1 MPSKRPK
8 PSKLQEALAVY
19 SDPHIYL
26 MADRAST
33 LLGRGPD
40 HPGFGRDLT
49 MFLLDLEPRIYGN
62 RLECE
67 RENRI
72 ADLWRRKRRQVV
84 KMTGRDLLLPVPP
97 KESLVRRW
105 RTSLVNVP
113 VDPQAAARTGF
124 FDDLPAN
131 LLALELLARELGAA
145 RALDL
150 GHFPTGVAKDFLR
163 PRRRHSLA
171 LDGTYLSPYSFA
183 RLWTDPDGVE
193 HRVGS
198 RAKLNKTVRQQAIV
212 NGETKNQHKYMG
224 VNHVVAITA
233 TRYGRIV
240 LGTTRALHGEP
251 IAAVDLIESCL
262 HHLGDG
268 LHAVLYDKGL
278 QQWAQEYLLRVHG
291 ILPIVPPDRHRSSDE
306 EVAALR
312 LDATATIRATLP
324 PPRGKPKKSKKG
336 ADRRPVAKELS
347 KAMADHQMGQKY
359 GAAKLHKLFKKGMA
373 IGAGL
378 PVGQSQ
384 FLNSQKNVV
393 QSQTRHHQHTDHVHL
408 LPGGREC
415 RHLLEVDD
423 SALWE
428 VATTNLGLVKQHR
441 VPVASSYPEGVPG
454 QRDLVINHELVCRL
468 TGEILPIQSRFGHS
482 SKRGPG
488 GMTGRTQVQLAQA
501 ALRPLAPCER
511 GFRKPYGKR
520 SEIESWFEFMKQRL
534 LDGKRAASLD
544 INHQFLDVLYVGLIS
559 NALALRTY
567 RLENK

>member
-8 PSKLQEALAVY
+8 PSKLQESLAVY
-19 SDPHIYL
+19 SDPHVYR
-26 MADRAST
+26 MAECAST

-40 HPGFGRDLT
+40 HPRFGRDLT
-49 MFLLDLEPRIYGN
+49 MFFLDLEPRIYGN
-62 RLECE
+62 RLECH
-67 RENRI
+67 RENRTG
-72 ADLWRRKRRQVV
+72 DTWQRKRRAV
-84 KMTGRDLLLPVPP
+84 KRMTGRDLLLPLPP

-105 RTSLVNVP
+105 RSSLVPVP
-113 VDPQAAARTGF
+113 ENPRAKARAGYYE
-124 FDDLPAN
+124 DLPAK
-131 LLALELLARELGAA
+131 LQALEMLARELGAA
-145 RALDL
+145 RAREL
-150 GHFPTGVAKDFLR
+150 GHFPTGVAKDFLQ
-163 PRRRHSLA
+163 PHRRHSVA
-171 LDGTYLSPYSFA
+171 LDGSYLSPFSFA
-183 RLWTDPDGVE
+183 RVWTDPDGVE

-198 RAKLNKTVRQQAIV
+198 RAKSNKSVRQQAIV

-233 TRYGRIV
+233 TKYGRVV

-251 IAAVDLIESCL
+251 IAAVDLLESCL
-262 HHLGDG
+262 THLGDG

-291 ILPIVPPDRHRSSDE
+291 ILPVVPPDRHRSSDD
-306 EVAALR
+306 EVEALR
-312 LDATATIRATLP
+312 LDAAATIRAALP
-324 PPRGKPKKSKKG
+324 PPKGKAKKSKTG
-336 ADRRPVAKELS
+336 PDRRPVAKELS

-359 GAAKLHKLFKKGMA
+359 DAERLHKRFKKGLA

-384 FLNSQKNVV
+384 FLNSQKKVV
-393 QSQTRHHQHTDHVHL
+393 QSRTRHHQHTDYVHD

-415 RHLLEVDD
+415 RHLLQVDD

-428 VATTNLGLVKQHR
+428 VEPSNLGLVKQQR
-441 VPVASSYPEGVPG
+441 VAVASAYPDGTPG
-454 QRDLVINHELVCRL
+454 HYDLVINHELVCRH
-468 TGEILPIQSRFGHS
+468 TGEILPIRSRFAHS

-488 GMTGRTQVQLAQA
+488 GMTGRTAEQLAQA
-501 ALRPLAPCER
+501 AIRPLAPCEK

-559 NALALRTY
+559 NALALRVY
-567 RLENK
+567 RLEGM